1 MKPQKTRT
9 PQEAREYL
17 NSLGISM
24 AAWARKFGFNRSM
37 VCTVLRGELQCRIGQ
52 SHNIAVSLGMKEG
65 SFKGDNGKEYA
76 NAYIPGGK
84 KITGSGVA
92 IKKQPEEPQP

>member
-17 NSLGISM
+17 NSLGLSM
-24 AAWARKFGFNRSM
+24 AAWARKFGFKRSM
-37 VCTVLRGELQCRIGQ
+37 VCAVLRGELQCRIGQ

-65 SFKGDNGKEYA
+65 SFKCDNGKEYSTA
-76 NAYIPGGK
+76 PFTGVP
-84 KITGSGVA
+84 KITARFCVM
-92 IKKQPEEPQP
+92 KKQSDDSLP